1 MIAFG
6 TVQAMSGL
14 EISSLLDDDRRVVPL
29 FAVHNFRDL
38 GGYPTVDGRETRW
51 RRLFRADGLYRL
63 TPDDARRVIE
73 LGVRTVVDLRTDNEV
88 KARGTFPVAEH
99 DVAYHHL
106 PIIDATWGETSTPE
120 IGDVVEFLVWAYR
133 EMLAEASPR
142 FADAMR
148 LLAESDVLPA
158 VFHCAA
164 GKDRTGI
171 LSALVLGSLG
181 VPDDI
186 IAADYG
192 LTERAMQRLVVWA
205 REHQPE
211 LADVYARM
219 PARFAAAD
227 PRAMKVILSDISS
240 THGSV
245 RNFVHEIGVDD
256 DTIRSLSRSL
266 LTAP

>member
-1 MIAFG
+1 VLGRNIE
-6 TVQAMSGL
+6 S
-14 EISSLLDDDRRVVPL
+14 IIDDDRRVVPL

-51 RRLFRADGLYRL
+51 RTLFRADGLYRL
-63 TPDDARRVIE
+63 TPDDAEHVVG
-73 LGVRTVVDLRTDNEV
+73 LGVRTVIDLRTDNEV
-88 KARGTFPVAEH
+88 KHRGRFPVADH

-106 PIIDATWGETSTPE
+106 PIIDATWGETSTLE
-120 IGDVVEFLVWAYR
+120 TDDTVEFLVWAYR

-142 FADAMR
+142 FADAMT
-148 LLAESDVLPA
+148 LLADRDVPPA

-171 LSALVLGSLG
+171 LSALVLGSVG

-192 LTERAMQRLVVWA
+192 LTERAMQRLIVWA
-205 REHQPE
+205 KEHQPE
-211 LADVYARM
+211 LADVYAKM

-227 PRAMKVILSDISS
+227 PRAMKVILSDIS
-240 THGSV
+240 TKHGTV
-245 RNFVHEIGVDD
+245 RNFVREIGVGEE
-256 DTIRSLSRSL
+256 TIGSLTRTLLVSR
-266 LTAP
+266 